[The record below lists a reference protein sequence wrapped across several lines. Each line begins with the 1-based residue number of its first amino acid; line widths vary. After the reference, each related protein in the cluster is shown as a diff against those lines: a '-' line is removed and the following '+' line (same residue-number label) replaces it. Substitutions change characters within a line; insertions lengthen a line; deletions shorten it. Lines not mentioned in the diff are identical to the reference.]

1 MIANSTF
8 FGSELRREGINLEGV
23 IKGCKK
29 GCKKHKKEHKKEC
42 KEITLDY
49 EWYFKGEAG
58 YRRYIGF
65 YVDSQE
71 IARVYLKKGPVDN
84 PDEARKILLE
94 AYASLKKEV
103 KLPKRVKVNAVYL
116 KGSPR
121 KEQILKIK

>member
-1 MIANSTF
+1 MITNIAF
-8 FGSELRREGINLEGV
+8 FGSELRRERIDLEGV
-23 IKGCKK
+23 IKG
-29 GCKKHKKEHKKEC
+29 C

-71 IARVYLKKGPVDN
+71 IARVYLEKGPIDN
-84 PDEARKILLE
+84 PNEARKILSR
-94 AYASLKKEV
+94 AYSSLKKEV

-116 KGSPR
+116 KGSPG
-121 KEQILKIK
+121 KEQVLKIK